1 MRHELRSTPIEGV
14 WELTRLPFGDHRG
27 YFERLFC
34 PRALR
39 GVGGFGALE
48 QVNHSLTARA
58 GTVRGLHAQR
68 GDAAETKIVTCLRGR
83 VLDVAVD
90 ARPGSPTFGRHHRL
104 ELSEQAH
111 SALII
116 PRGCL
121 HGFQALTDACELL
134 YFHDAPYV
142 PEAEV
147 GVHPLDSALH
157 IKWPLPIAELSERDS
172 ALPMWRA
179 RLTD

>member
-1 MRHELRSTPIEGV
+1 MRHELRATPIEGLLV
-14 WELTRLPFGDHRG
+14 LTRLPFGDHRG

-34 PRALR
+34 PRALS
-39 GVGGFGALE
+39 GVGGFRALE

-90 ARPGSPTFGRHHRL
+90 ARPSSSTFGQHYRL
-104 ELSEQAH
+104 ELSEDTH
-111 SALII
+111 TALII

-134 YFHDAPYV
+134 YFHDAPYA
-142 PEAEV
+142 PDAEV
-147 GVHPLDSALH
+147 GVHPLDGALH
-157 IKWPLPIAELSERDS
+157 IEWPLPIAELSERDS
-172 ALPMWRA
+172 ALPTWRA
-179 RLTD
+179 RPTD